1 MSDHEQRDREH
12 PEGEDPEVR
21 QPEAEHPEPEHAE
34 AERPDVDH
42 AGVGTPDT
50 EKPGVED
57 PDTGEPPAATT
68 ADGAGPEVAS
78 ADASRNTGRAHSPR
92 SRVLIAVLCA
102 LLGFALVAQVRLTQG
117 AALGSLRQDDLVRL
131 LDEVTQR
138 GDELTAERDRL
149 RADRAELLSGEDSRR
164 VALEAARERAVVTG
178 VLAGTLP
185 VEGPGITMTVTDP
198 NAEVPALTLFH
209 VLEELR
215 NAGAEAVEVSGQRL
229 TASSWFV
236 DARGGVVVDDVLIT
250 PPYEWKAIG
259 NSQTLAVAL
268 DIPGGAL
275 SAIRNAGGRAVV
287 EQEPLIEITAVRA
300 VEDPEFATPVPAAS
314 PTS

>member
-1 MSDHEQRDREH
+1 VTDDERRDHEQPDGEGPETQH
-12 PEGEDPEVR
+12 PEAEPS
-21 QPEAEHPEPEHAE
+21 EAEHPEAPH
-34 AERPDVDH
+34 PDVEN
-42 AGVGTPDT
+42 PDT
-50 EKPGVED
+50 DEV
-57 PDTGEPPAATT
+57 PAATT
-68 ADGAGPEVAS
+68 ADAAAHDVA
-78 ADASRNTGRAHSPR
+78 ATDGNPHAGRAHGRR

-185 VEGPGITMTVTDP
+185 VEGQGITMTVSDP
-198 NAEVPALTLFH
+198 GADVPALTLFH

-229 TASSWFV
+229 TASSWFA

-259 NSQTLAVAL
+259 NAQTLAVAL